1 MAGKKAGNRDR
12 MIFKYTAS
20 KINKR
25 NLPKRNSR
33 GGERF

>member
-1 MAGKKAGNRDR
+1 MAGKKATGRDH

-20 KINKR
+20 KVNRR